1 MKSWLKTTSFTFAE
15 EKMKAHMTQIL
26 RKKDIKVKDDECSVI
41 LRLAIKCEGDD
52 QRQAELRKNTQ
63 NMFVKRRLMSP
74 RLLELKITYSGQRA
88 GNVQNQTF

>member
-1 MKSWLKTTSFTFAE
+1 
-15 EKMKAHMTQIL
+15 MKAHMTQIL

-74 RLLELKITYSGQRA
+74 RLLELKITSVVPEKAAVTAEHRCAQRWSSEMR
-88 GNVQNQTF
+88 